1 MRRARGFTLLEVL
14 IALVVLAL
22 SLGAVIQAAGDFTAN
37 QAYLR
42 DRTFAEWVARN
53 QLATLL
59 LAGEWPS
66 LGQKKG
72 EAEMPLG
79 EREKGGRSWRW
90 VVQVVQT
97 PEEDLRR
104 LDIEVFALSDDG
116 RADEDQPMATLSG
129 FIGKPPS

>member
-1 MRRARGFTLLEVL
+1 MKRGSQGFTLLEVL

-22 SLGAVIQAAGDFTAN
+22 SLGAAIRAVGEYTVN

-42 DRTFAEWVARN
+42 DRTFAEWVAHN
-53 QLATLL
+53 QLVTAQ

-66 LGQKKG
+66 IGRQKG

-79 EREKGGRSWRW
+79 AAADGGREWRW
-90 VVQVVQT
+90 VMQVTQT

-104 LDIEVFALSDDG
+104 LDIDVYPASAPED
-116 RADEDQPMATLSG
+116 ADPSASLSG
-129 FIGKPPS
+129 FIGKPK

>member
-1 MRRARGFTLLEVL
+1 MRRAAGFTLLEVL

-22 SLGAVIQAAGDFTAN
+22 SLGAVIQTTGEYTTN

-53 QLATLL
+53 QLAAML

-72 EAEMPLG
+72 EAELPLG
-79 EREKGGRSWRW
+79 DSGEGGRSWRW

-104 LDIEVFALSDDG
+104 LDIDVYPLDADDK
-116 RADEDQPMATLSG
+116 ADPLASLSG
-129 FIGKPPS
+129 FIGKPS

>member
-22 SLGAVIQAAGDFTAN
+22 SLGAVIQAAGDFTVN

-42 DRTFAEWVARN
+42 DRTLAEWVARN
-53 QLATLL
+53 QLAKLL
-59 LAGEWPS
+59 LEGEWPS

-79 EREKGGRSWRW
+79 DRDKGGRNWRW

-104 LDIEVFALSDDG
+104 LDIEVFPLSGDGRSDD
-116 RADEDQPMATLSG
+116 EPMATLSG
-129 FIGKPPS
+129 FIGKPPA